1 MPDASDTAAV
11 VREIHK
17 AAGRGDAGRLRAL
30 LRRHPGLANDTL
42 APSGPTPLLTA
53 AGYGRLACV
62 TALLEAGSTV
72 EAADNMHGTE
82 LHYAAMRGHAHCLP
96 TLLAA
101 GADVEAVNSQRRTPL
116 GVAAHGG
123 HAGCAG
129 ADVNAMGNCGETA
142 LSCAASWS
150 AWGSEAS
157 LRVLIGAGADA
168 SDANARGETPLHRA
182 AGSGNEAA
190 ARVLLAAGAAAD
202 AADRREG

>member
-123 HAGCAG
+123 HAGCVRAPTFRPG
-129 ADVNAMGNCGETA
+129 LHGRTSPRSPMPQCG
-142 LSCAASWS
+142 
-150 AWGSEAS
+150 
-157 LRVLIGAGADA
+157 
-168 SDANARGETPLHRA
+168 
-182 AGSGNEAA
+182 A
-190 ARVLLAAGAAAD
+190 ARPPPVHCWRRGRMSMPWATVGRPPSAVQQAGLRGAA
-202 AADRREG
+202 RRACGC